1 LGDEVS
7 QSVLALDPI
16 RTFAGLEVWRPF
28 TAATY
33 LGPPSIGWL
42 MNAYYLF
49 EYGSTLERAFGTAQ
63 HCIFLLLQMS
73 FLTMCATLLG
83 IPFYTSSVIT
93 SMLHVLSRAMPTQQV
108 KWLIFTVP
116 YWTLPYGLMASDVLQ
131 SGQATAAIPH
141 ILGIISG
148 HVYHFHKVIWPKMD
162 MGEDWLIAPDF
173 LRRRLDV
180 DYYNGSSGKGKES
193 ISNALKARKKKK
205 NGRWGKKVGK

>member
-1 LGDEVS
+1 
-7 QSVLALDPI
+7 
-16 RTFAGLEVWRPF
+16 
-28 TAATY
+28 
-33 LGPPSIGWL
+33 
-42 MNAYYLF
+42 
-49 EYGSTLERAFGTAQ
+49 
-63 HCIFLLLQMS
+63 
-73 FLTMCATLLG
+73 
-83 IPFYTSSVIT
+83 
-93 SMLHVLSRAMPTQQV
+93 MPTQQV

-131 SGQATAAIPH
+131 SGQVSSAIPH
-141 ILGIISG
+141 ILGIVSG

-205 NGRWGKKVGK
+205 KKNGRWGKKVGK